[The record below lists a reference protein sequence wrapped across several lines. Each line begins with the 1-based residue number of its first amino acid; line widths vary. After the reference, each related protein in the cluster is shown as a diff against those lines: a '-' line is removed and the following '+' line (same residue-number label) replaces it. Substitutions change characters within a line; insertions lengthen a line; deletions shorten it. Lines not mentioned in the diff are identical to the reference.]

1 MKIEEELIF
10 PELIFLD
17 DYRGNF
23 DLFFNAVYQIFET
36 DFIKTQ
42 EDLTSVLSYS
52 MRRRTIF

>member
-1 MKIEEELIF
+1 MKIEELIF

-23 DLFFNAVYQIFET
+23 DLFFNAVYRIFET